1 MSLAKLGIV
10 GIFCASAAHAEFR
23 ISPVLSITRTAPLF
37 DKPSAKAKLL
47 AEADPGTPVL
57 GRELSTQKS
66 WILVE
71 DADGNR
77 GWMPT
82 ERTNYKDITEL
93 QDQLL
98 PGNTSWQ
105 TEMKDMAPEELS
117 EEQNEPQ
124 APRTRSGNWELSA
137 GYREGISDRV
147 QTVFPLGLAYLESR
161 ASQGVGVRADFDF
174 GGARTPYAW
183 RLSFLGRYAWVG
195 SFFRELDVGYERQ
208 NFTPARAGLSVGYS
222 LGMGLSSRM
231 AFSLRGGLFFGS
243 ERQWNGEFRC
253 RFAF

>member
-1 MSLAKLGIV
+1 MKGRWLWIAGFFFAGAV
-10 GIFCASAAHAEFR
+10 HADFQ
-23 ISPVLSITRTAPLF
+23 ISPVLQITRTAPLF

-57 GRELSTQKS
+57 GRDLSKQKS

-82 ERTNYKDITEL
+82 ERSNYKDVSEL
-93 QDQLL
+93 SEQLL
-98 PGNTSWQ
+98 PVDPSWKS
-105 TEMKDMAPEELS
+105 EMSDLSAEEESLESNEAPS
-117 EEQNEPQ
+117 QSS
-124 APRTRSGNWELSA
+124 RRGNWELSA
-137 GYREGISDRV
+137 AYREGISDGV
-147 QTVFPLGLAYLESR
+147 QTVSPLGIAYLESR
-161 ASQGVGVRADFDF
+161 AAQGVGVRADFDL
-174 GGARTPYAW
+174 GGDRVPYAW

-195 SFFRELDVGYERQ
+195 SFFRELDVGYERRNLSPTQ
-208 NFTPARAGLSVGYS
+208 AGLSVGYS
-222 LGMGLSSRM
+222 LGMGLSSRL
-231 AFSLRGGLFFGS
+231 ALSLRGGLFLGS